1 MGTIVGPTI
10 PTGTSIARGGVA
22 GAKQVE
28 GGITPA
34 DSLIVVYEFS
44 EDLATGNDKTAE
56 YSITDANE
64 ISNGG
69 GTSDAGNFLVVVWQE
84 PA

>member
-1 MGTIVGPTI
+1 MATAVGPI
-10 PTGTSIARGGVA
+10 KPTGYAVIQGGTA
-22 GAKQVE
+22 GAKQVQ
-28 GGITPA
+28 GGISPE

-44 EDLATGNDKTAE
+44 EDLATGNDKTSE

-69 GTSDAGNFLVVVWQE
+69 GTSDAGNFLAVVWQE